1 LTYKRQPKI
10 PQNWEIKPSPVNE
23 MFAFNSEWC
32 RPWRSRVLW
41 NIHRAESF
49 KRPQLTRKLHTAYAW
64 CVQASIAAR
73 KFT

>member
-1 LTYKRQPKI
+1 MWLTFLKFSPTKGDLKFHKI
-10 PQNWEIKPSPVNE
+10 GKLSLPANE

-49 KRPQLTRKLHTAYAW
+49 KRPQLTRKLHTAYA
-64 CVQASIAAR
+64 
-73 KFT
+73 